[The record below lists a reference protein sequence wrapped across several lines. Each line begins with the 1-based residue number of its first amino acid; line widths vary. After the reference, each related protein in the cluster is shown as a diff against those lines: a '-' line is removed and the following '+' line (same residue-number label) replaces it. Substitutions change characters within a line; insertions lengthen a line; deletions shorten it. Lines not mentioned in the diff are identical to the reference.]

1 MFPGIDDPN
10 DLNSNL
16 TELIKAAAA
25 AASSKEQQ
33 LSLLHSLS
41 SLNNMKPEG
50 LTINNYEKR
59 KSISNCNNTG
69 NLDSYHQSYLEQSS
83 NHSNESLKHHN
94 SSSNNSSNNE
104 KTLNIQI
111 PNSPTHSS
119 AASSPITSS
128 SLSPNPSNTSL

>member
-25 AASSKEQQ
+25 ASSKEQQ

-41 SLNNMKPEG
+41 SMNNIKSES
-50 LTINNYEKR
+50 LSINNFEKR
-59 KSISNCNNTG
+59 KSISNCSNNN
-69 NLDSYHQSYLEQSS
+69 NLDSYHQNYLEQSS
-83 NHSNESLKHHN
+83 NHSNESLKLHN
-94 SSSNNSSNNE
+94 TSSNNSSSNE

-111 PNSPTHSS
+111 PNSPTRSS